1 MKCAFAGAAFP
12 LTALRAPAG
21 ARPRELACVLV
32 RLSLSAHLSW
42 LKSDLLQLLSPCA
55 QNSHQDVLILEPY
68 GPEPSADSAELSPF
82 CTPIFL
88 LVSGIDTFVEFKKKV
103 NSPQ

>member
-1 MKCAFAGAAFP
+1 MKRDFAGAAFP

-21 ARPRELACVLV
+21 ARPRELTCVLV
-32 RLSLSAHLSW
+32 RLSLSARTHLSW

-68 GPEPSADSAELSPF
+68 GPEPSADSAELVQS
-82 CTPIFL
+82 L
-88 LVSGIDTFVEFKKKV
+88 LHTNFS
-103 NSPQ
+103 SCQRY